1 MNLDYIEEKIEL
13 YDNSKSQRFSFPEP
27 KGGGTAYMT
36 VRDSEG
42 LGISL
47 IQSNFHGIGSRIGVD
62 SYGFFLHNRGC
73 GFNLKKGHPNYLQAG
88 KKPLH
93 TLSPTLWTKE
103 NKLELIL
110 GTRGG
115 RYQPQ
120 LLAQMILP
128 YLQNKTSIK
137 ENMSKGRWALNDFL
151 SDTDSHITVEGAFNQ
166 SDIEHLKTRG
176 HKVTQIEEIFDKAYG
191 PVSAIYQDK
200 DNGWLGAEDIR
211 VGTEA
216 VETL

>member
-1 MNLDYIEEKIEL
+1 M
-13 YDNSKSQRFSFPEP
+13 
-27 KGGGTAYMT
+27 
-36 VRDSEG
+36 
-42 LGISL
+42 
-47 IQSNFHGIGSRIGVD
+47 
-62 SYGFFLHNRGC
+62 
-73 GFNLKKGHPNYLQAG
+73 
-88 KKPLH
+88 
-93 TLSPTLWTKE
+93 WTKE

-137 ENMSKGRWALNDFL
+137 ETMSKGRWALNDFL
-151 SDTDSHITVEGAFNQ
+151 SDTDSHITVEGAFHHN
-166 SDIEHLKTRG
+166 DIQQLEAKG
-176 HKVTQIEEIFDKAYG
+176 HKVSQIEKNFDKAYG

-200 DNGWLGAEDIR
+200 DNLWSGAEDIR

-216 VETL
+216 VETP

>member
-1 MNLDYIEEKIEL
+1 
-13 YDNSKSQRFSFPEP
+13 
-27 KGGGTAYMT
+27 MT
-36 VRDSEG
+36 VKDSEG

-73 GFNLKKGHPNYLQAG
+73 GFNLKKGHNNYLQAG

-128 YLQNKTSIK
+128 YLQNTS
-137 ENMSKGRWALNDFL
+137 N
-151 SDTDSHITVEGAFNQ
+151 
-166 SDIEHLKTRG
+166 
-176 HKVTQIEEIFDKAYG
+176 
-191 PVSAIYQDK
+191 YQAHCK
-200 DNGWLGAEDIR
+200 LRYRNDIR
-211 VGTEA
+211 FRRIGYMNASLGCFNNIYIVQTNATSCNNFQIYSSINWTTMG
-216 VETL
+216 LYLYPKMLRYF